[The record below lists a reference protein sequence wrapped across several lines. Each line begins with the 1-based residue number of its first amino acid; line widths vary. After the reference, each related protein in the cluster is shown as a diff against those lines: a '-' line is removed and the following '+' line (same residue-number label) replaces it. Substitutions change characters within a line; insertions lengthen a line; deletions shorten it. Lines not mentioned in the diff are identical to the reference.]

1 MARLIALLL
10 AASVSLPS
18 ASAYACA
25 GGPRSFHW
33 SESAIE
39 HRPYKGDFRF
49 FRGKV
54 LRINTI
60 HNFAKLVTFQVVEAL
75 SEIDGID
82 AGLLKIRATFGNH
95 GGGCGQMLSIGD
107 TGTYAIQERVEG
119 RRLASHLGG

>member
-10 AASVSLPS
+10 AASVLLPS

-39 HRPYKGDFRF
+39 HYGGDFRF

-54 LRINTI
+54 LRIDTI
-60 HNFAKLVTFQVVEAL
+60 HNFDKLVTFQVLEAL
-75 SEIDGID
+75 AEIEGID
-82 AGLLKIRATFGNH
+82 AGLLKIQAPFGNH

-107 TGTYAIQERVEG
+107 TGTYAIQETVEG
-119 RRLASHLGG
+119 QRLASHLGG